1 MKISKDIRELYEMID
16 TEWQRQDSMSGRVL
30 LDLRGRDVCL
40 IQEALSRLESL
51 GIEIEPLDKLSHL
64 TEGEK

>member
-40 IQEALSRLESL
+40 IKEALSSLESQYL
-51 GIEIEPLDKLSHL
+51 EIEPLDKLSHL